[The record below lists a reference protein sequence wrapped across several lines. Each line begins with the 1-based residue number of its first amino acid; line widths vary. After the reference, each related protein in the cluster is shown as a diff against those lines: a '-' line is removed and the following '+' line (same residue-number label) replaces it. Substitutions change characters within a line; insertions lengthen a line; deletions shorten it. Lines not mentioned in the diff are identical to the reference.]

1 MGKPYFE
8 SETAQVDV
16 ICDIANALKI
26 SNPTIKKQILIDI
39 KNQIKNS

>member
-8 SETAQVDV
+8 NEVAQVSV

-26 SNPTIKKQILIDI
+26 TNPTLKRNVLIDI
-39 KNQIKNS
+39 KNQIKK

>member
-8 SETAQVDV
+8 NDAAQINV

-26 SNPTIKKQILIDI
+26 TNPTIKRNTLIDI
-39 KNQIKNS
+39 KNQIKK